1 MTEPLFTVLIDTY
14 NYGQFIEE
22 AVRSA
27 LEQDFPAERVEVL
40 VVDDGS
46 TDDTEQRLAKFG
58 DKIRYLRKEN
68 GGQASAFNFGLE
80 QARGEF
86 VALLDADD
94 AWLAGK
100 LRRMHQALTEHADAG
115 MAYHRLYEWDKDGGL
130 GEGGHFAAVTGRV
143 TDSRTALLSYPMMQ
157 TSCLVFR
164 RAALADLLPIPE
176 GLRTQ
181 ADAYLTAL
189 IVFISPV
196 AAVDEFL
203 GKYRVHGGNL
213 FRLENGGA
221 NARQL
226 ENRMAMR
233 DLLVR
238 EVRAWLRKH
247 GLDTESPEIADY
259 LTQWKKAQEVDRFA
273 LRAPG
278 RWEYFSHLAEYPKVY
293 GGLMSPRHVAYSYLR
308 AVAGLVLGYGRR
320 QKFDEFYSAIKGRAG
335 NASTAQK

>member
-27 LEQDFPAERVEVL
+27 LEQDFPADRVEVL

-46 TDDTEQRLAKFG
+46 TDDTAQRLEKFG
-58 DKIRYLRKEN
+58 GTIRYLRKQN
-68 GGQASAFNFGLE
+68 GGQASAFNFGLA

-94 AWLAGK
+94 AWLPGK
-100 LRRMHQALTEHADAG
+100 LKRMHWAFMEHPEAG
-115 MAYHRLYEWDKDGGL
+115 MAYHRSYEWMEDGGL
-130 GEGGHFAAVTGRV
+130 GEGGHFAAVSGRV
-143 TDSRTALLSYPMMQ
+143 TDSRRALLSYPMMQ

-164 RAALADLLPIPE
+164 RAALQDLLPIPE

-189 IVFISPV
+189 IIFICPV

-213 FRLENGGA
+213 FHVRGGGA

-226 ENRMAMR
+226 ENRVAMR
-233 DLLVR
+233 EFLVR
-238 EVRAWLRKH
+238 EIRDWLRKH
-247 GLDTESPEIADY
+247 GRDTEAPEIADY
-259 LTQWKKAQEVDRFA
+259 LKQWRKAQEVDRFA

-278 RWEYFSHLAEYPKVY
+278 RWEYFLHLAEYPRVY
-293 GGLMSPRHVAYSYLR
+293 GELMSPRHVAYSRLR
-308 AVAGLVLGYGRR
+308 ALAGLALG
-320 QKFDEFYSAIKGRAG
+320 
-335 NASTAQK
+335 

>member
-27 LEQDFPAERVEVL
+27 LEQDFSAERVEVL

-46 TDDTEQRLAKFG
+46 TDDTAERLVKFG
-58 DKIRYLRKEN
+58 GRIRYLRKEN
-68 GGQASAFNFGLE
+68 GGQASAFNFGLA
-80 QARGEF
+80 QARGEL

-94 AWLAGK
+94 AWLPGK
-100 LRRMHQALTEHADAG
+100 LARMHRALVEYPEAG
-115 MAYHRLYEWDKDGGL
+115 MAYHRLYEWREDGGM
-130 GEGGHFAAVTGRV
+130 GQGGHFAAISGRV
-143 TDSRTALLSYPMMQ
+143 TESRRALLSYPMMQ

-164 RAALADLLPIPE
+164 RAALQDLLPIPE

-189 IVFISPV
+189 IVLISPV

-203 GKYRVHGGNL
+203 GKYRVHGENL
-213 FRLENGGA
+213 FHVQGGGT

-226 ENRMAMR
+226 ENRIAMR
-233 DLLVR
+233 ELLVR
-238 EVRAWLRKH
+238 EIREWLRKH
-247 GLDTESPEIADY
+247 ARDAETGEIADY
-259 LTQWKKAQEVDRFA
+259 LKQWKKAQEADRFA

-278 RWEYFSHLAEYPKVY
+278 RWQYFLHLAEYPRVY
-293 GGLMSPRHVAYSYLR
+293 GELMSPRHVAYSYLR
-308 AVAGLVLGYGRR
+308 ALAGLALGYGGIYRFDRAYERR
-320 QKFDEFYSAIKGRAG
+320 RRAK
-335 NASTAQK
+335 ASE

>member
-27 LEQDFPAERVEVL
+27 LEQGFPAECVEVL

-46 TDDTEQRLAKFG
+46 TDDTAERLGKFG

-68 GGQASAFNFGLE
+68 GGQASAFNLGLA
-80 QARGEF
+80 QARGKF

-94 AWLAGK
+94 AWLPGK
-100 LRRMHQALTEHADAG
+100 LKRMHRALMEQPEAG
-115 MAYHRLYEWDKDGGL
+115 MAYHRLYEWKEDGSV
-130 GEGGHFAAVTGRV
+130 GEGGHFAAISGRM
-143 TDSRTALLSYPMMQ
+143 TESRRALLSYPMMQ

-189 IVFISPV
+189 IIFICPV

-213 FRLENGGA
+213 FHVQGGGT

-226 ENRMAMR
+226 ENRIAMR
-233 DLLVR
+233 ELLVR
-238 EVRAWLRKH
+238 EVRKWLRKH
-247 GLDTESPEIADY
+247 GRDTEAPEIADY
-259 LTQWKKAQEVDRFA
+259 LKQWRKMQEVDRFA

-278 RWEYFSHLAEYPKVY
+278 RWEYFLHLAEYPRVY
-293 GGLMSPRHVAYSYLR
+293 GEWMSQRHVAFSYLR
-308 AVAGLVLGYGRR
+308 ALAGLALGYRGIYRFDRAYERR
-320 QKFDEFYSAIKGRAG
+320 RRAK
-335 NASTAQK
+335 ASE